1 MESMHWKSN
10 KDTWRCPTGPCTQA
24 AGEQSGAGP
33 GATGVRD
40 VPGTGLEVGIYWAS
54 SCACHAWVGPDT
66 DDRPREALL
75 HLAAS
80 SPADGVVPGG
90 VLPQT
95 GHSMHYFHTGAS
107 LPGAAPRLQAENT
120 ALSVPAK
127 RRREALVEIK
137 SMLAVKNS
145 GGRIYSLYL
154 VLGANSAIQV
164 RQAHTRLLLRLHRS

>member
-1 MESMHWKSN
+1 MRNGKHALEKQQGHTEMPHS
-10 KDTWRCPTGPCTQA
+10 PCMQA

-33 GATGVRD
+33 GATSVCD

-54 SCACHAWVGPDT
+54 SCACHAWVGPETSDC
-66 DDRPREALL
+66 PIGALL

-80 SPADGVVPGG
+80 NPADGVVPGG

-120 ALSVPAK
+120 ALSVPAR

-137 SMLAVKNS
+137 SMLAVKKL
-145 GGRIYSLYL
+145 R
-154 VLGANSAIQV
+154 GADLQPLS
-164 RQAHTRLLLRLHRS
+164 RSRS

>member
-1 MESMHWKSN
+1 MEKRQGHTEMPH
-10 KDTWRCPTGPCTQA
+10 GPCTQA
-24 AGEQSGAGP
+24 AGERSRAGP
-33 GATGVRD
+33 GATGVCD
-40 VPGTGLEVGIYWAS
+40 VPGTGLGFSIYWAS
-54 SCACHAWVGPDT
+54 SRACHAWVSPDT
-66 DDRPREALL
+66 GDCPREALL

-95 GHSMHYFHTGAS
+95 GHSMHSLRTGAS

-120 ALSVPAK
+120 AVSVPAR
-127 RRREALVEIK
+127 RRREARVEIK

-154 VLGANSAIQV
+154 LLGANSAIQV